1 MPLTPCLSPLSSR
14 PRQLI
19 ARATPADFGVPGPKT
34 GTVGEERS
42 LKTAHQI
49 HSVVRFAD
57 LKVPGTYWWTETNV
71 NGQKLSV
78 TFDTGEGE
86 IVLYFKPYS
95 T

>member
-1 MPLTPCLSPLSSR
+1 MPLAPRFSLLSSR

-19 ARATPADFGVPGPKT
+19 TRATPADFGVSGPKT

-42 LKTAHQI
+42 VNTALQI
-49 HSVVRFAD
+49 HSVGRFAD
-57 LKVPGTYWWTETNV
+57 LKVPGAYWYTEANV

-86 IVLYFKPYS
+86 IVLYFKS
-95 T
+95 AFT